1 MNWFRYNNF
10 NVWTVSKLTLLIYLL
25 TLAFLHNSELQI
37 EFASDKSFFQPDTE
51 ESFENLLKK
60 QMVAIV
66 NQLESDSEP
75 ESIIYPQNYNA
86 SWYIAHKGII
96 QYKITQKSNLRLTQN
111 WEKHFMLGA
120 YMGKK
125 SPSVFEAKS
134 MNFLQ
139 QPISYNDFIGKQNQ
153 LQSMQVGMDNIAYSY
168 IEKNKSSVLVVFGK
182 NPKSEEK
189 IEFKK
194 IQIITNESPIKV
206 HAKQALIFS
215 LLFFICVFMLHKTPL
230 GFFIRRTFAR
240 QYALFYFSLLILL
253 SSFLLI
259 HIQSIQKVKEF
270 QIKEDIKQLFKEHLN
285 EVEKGYS
292 QFKED
297 FGKELSNA
305 LINRNKPSSQNL
317 LRQLNLPACFISKQG
332 LSFLQSEDEVPAIL
346 DFLCKNYGHKF
357 YELQADAQ
365 PSDVDLIEKLIEK
378 QFPSINSNDNAWF
391 MKEAL
396 DKAINKGDRI
406 GIGKIVNSEN
416 QNQFREFDVGYNRI
430 DHLWT
435 RTPPNQPITIALS
448 FLKKEDQSLEK
459 FYIQHVKKNLRKK
472 WYINVI
478 GDSNSNQSILSETEH
493 IESILSSNLL
503 DVKLRYS
510 ILKEVAFSNVR
521 QFRNQILLILLLAFL
536 LAIPSW
542 YYMSSSMTKP
552 IKSILNGLASIQ
564 RRQWSPITTHHK
576 NEFGDV
582 VNHFNEM
589 VFKLREKAELSSF
602 VAENILSLM
611 SDENGGLKDQ
621 VEGNAA
627 VLFSDIRSFTTI
639 SETHDPL
646 EVVEMLNEY
655 FEIWQQAVQKRGG
668 VIERFIGDAV
678 VVIFFEQFSNQYH
691 QDAVQCALDVME
703 KMPDFNSKRCNNN
716 QFTVKNGVGISQGK
730 VRFSVI
736 GDHIKK
742 HLFASGSAVIKAE
755 ELEAMSKD
763 GKSSHIFV
771 DRLVYENT
779 KHYFDYTKLDL
790 YYNEYNIHEIE
801 LEDC

>member
-10 NVWTVSKLTLLIYLL
+10 NLWTISRLTLLIYLL
-25 TLAFLHNSELQI
+25 ALAFLHNSELQL
-37 EFASDKSFFQPDTE
+37 EFASDKYFWQPNTKNSFD
-51 ESFENLLKK
+51 SLLKN
-60 QMVAIV
+60 QMLNIV
-66 NQLESDSEP
+66 NQLDSNTAPQKIE
-75 ESIIYPQNYNA
+75 YPRSYNA
-86 SWYIAHKGII
+86 SWYVAYKGII
-96 QYKITQKSNLRLTQN
+96 QHKINPNENLRLTKN
-111 WEKHFMLGA
+111 WETHFMLGA

-125 SPSVFEAKS
+125 SPSIFEAKS
-134 MNFLQ
+134 MTFLQ
-139 QPISYNDFIGKQNQ
+139 QPISYDSFITKQNQ
-153 LQSMQVGMDNIAYSY
+153 LISMQIGMDNIAYSY
-168 IEKNKSSVLVVFGK
+168 IEKNKYSVLVLFDK
-182 NPKSEEK
+182 NPKFEER

-194 IQIITNESPIKV
+194 IQTITNESSIKA

-215 LLFFICVFMLHKTPL
+215 LLFFICVFILHKTPL

-259 HIQSIQKVKEF
+259 QIQSIQKVKEF
-270 QIKEDIKQLFKEHLN
+270 QIKEDIKQAFKEHLN
-285 EVEKGYS
+285 EVEKGYT

-297 FGKELSNA
+297 FGNEVSNA
-305 LINRNKPSSQNL
+305 LINRTTPSNQNL
-317 LRQLNLPACFISKQG
+317 LEQLNLPACFISKQG
-332 LSFLQSEDEVPAIL
+332 LSFLQSEDKIPVIL

-357 YELQADAQ
+357 YELQADAKS
-365 PSDVDLIEKLIEK
+365 SDVALIEKLIKK
-378 QFPSINSNDNAWF
+378 QFPSINRNDNTWF

-396 DKAINKGDRI
+396 DKAINKGDGI
-406 GIGKIVNSEN
+406 GIGKIVNPEN
-416 QNQFREFDVGYNRI
+416 QNQFREFDVGFNRI

-435 RTPPNQPITIALS
+435 RTPPNRPITIAIS

-459 FYIQHVKKNLRKK
+459 FYIAHVKKNLRKK
-472 WYINVI
+472 WQINVI
-478 GDSNSNQSILSETEH
+478 GDSDNNPSILPEADHIQSILR
-493 IESILSSNLL
+493 SNLL
-503 DVKLRYS
+503 DVKLQYS
-510 ILKEVAFSNVR
+510 TPKEVAFSNVR
-521 QFRNQILLILLLAFL
+521 QFRNQILLILLMAFL

-542 YYMSSSMTKP
+542 YYMSSAMTKP
-552 IKSILNGLASIQ
+552 IESILSGLSSIQ
-564 RRQWSPITTHHK
+564 RRQWNPITSHHK

-582 VNHFNEM
+582 INHFNEM

-602 VAENILSLM
+602 VAEKILSLL
-611 SDENGGLKDQ
+611 SDENGGLNDQ
-621 VEGNAA
+621 IEGNAA

-703 KMPDFNSKRCNNN
+703 KMPDFNSKRFNNN

-742 HLFASGSAVIKAE
+742 HLFASGSAVIEAE

-779 KHYFDYTKLDL
+779 KHCFDYTEFDQS
-790 YYNEYNIHEIE
+790 YNSHNIYE
-801 LEDC
+801 LEL